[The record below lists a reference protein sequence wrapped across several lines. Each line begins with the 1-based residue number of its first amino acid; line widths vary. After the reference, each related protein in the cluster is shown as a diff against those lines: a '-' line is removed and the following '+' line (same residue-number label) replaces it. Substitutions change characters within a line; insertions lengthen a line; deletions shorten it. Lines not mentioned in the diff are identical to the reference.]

1 MSKVRTDFYFTYSS
15 EKLKAAR
22 ERLRISQGETARR
35 AQIRDGTY
43 NGYERGA
50 TKTISGSNACKVAL
64 ALRCEVSELFDNYE
78 AARLHFSS
86 REARKLTEEDRRSYA
101 ENNIGLVRF
110 FVNSYLSLWDGDFDE
125 GFSEALEVFFK
136 ALVDFRKPE
145 KEEETET
152 ALRAYIKRSI
162 YFAGLMR
169 HKKEH
174 EVDLLSLS
182 DPVFSELDE
191 GGANSGERLR
201 CVVSP
206 YDVEEHVEAREELRY
221 KLRKA
226 DPATRRIVYMD
237 WIFKATKNEQT
248 APRPSYEGRGFFVLR
263 QLYPVCL
270 FL

>member
-86 REARKLTEEDRRSYA
+86 RETRKLTEEDRRSYA

-226 DPATRRIVYMD
+226 DPATRRIVYMELD
-237 WIFKATKNEQT
+237 
-248 APRPSYEGRGFFVLR
+248 L
-263 QLYPVCL
+263 
-270 FL
+270 

>member
-35 AQIRDGTY
+35 AQICGRTY

-50 TKTISGSNACKVAL
+50 IKTISGSNACKVAL

-101 ENNIGLVRF
+101 ENHIGLVRF

-152 ALRAYIKRSI
+152 ALRA
-162 YFAGLMR
+162 
-169 HKKEH
+169 
-174 EVDLLSLS
+174 LSLIHIS
-182 DPVFSELDE
+182 TARQPDGQTATSRGRPVYKPRKATTSSRAAATAAER
-191 GGANSGERLR
+191 SGESNDTQKKKAQHAASQGLLR
-201 CVVSP
+201 GP
-206 YDVEEHVEAREELRY
+206 TARP
-221 KLRKA
+221 K
-226 DPATRRIVYMD
+226 
-237 WIFKATKNEQT
+237 
-248 APRPSYEGRGFFVLR
+248 VL
-263 QLYPVCL
+263 
-270 FL
+270 

>member
-1 MSKVRTDFYFTYSS
+1 MSKVRTDFYFTYSP

-35 AQIRDGTY
+35 AQIRGGTY
-43 NGYERGA
+43 NSYEHG
-50 TKTISGSNACKVAL
+50 TIKEISGSSACKVAN
-64 ALRCEVSELFDNYE
+64 ALQCEVLELFDNYE
-78 AARLHFSS
+78 VARLHFSA
-86 REARKLTEEDRRSYA
+86 REARKLTEEDRKNYA
-101 ENNIGLVRF
+101 ENHIGLVKF
-110 FVNSYLSLWDGDFDE
+110 FVNTYLSLWDGDFDE

-174 EVDLLSLS
+174 EIDLLSLS

-191 GGANSGERLR
+191 GGADSGERLR
-201 CVVSP
+201 CAASS
-206 YDVEEHVEAREELRY
+206 YDIEDHIEAREELRY

-226 DPATRRIVYMD
+226 DPETRRIVY
-237 WIFKATKNEQT
+237 NEL
-248 APRPSYEGRGFFVLR
+248 EL
-263 QLYPVCL
+263 
-270 FL
+270 

>member
-1 MSKVRTDFYFTYSS
+1 M
-15 EKLKAAR
+15 
-22 ERLRISQGETARR
+22 
-35 AQIRDGTY
+35 
-43 NGYERGA
+43 
-50 TKTISGSNACKVAL
+50 
-64 ALRCEVSELFDNYE
+64 
-78 AARLHFSS
+78 
-86 REARKLTEEDRRSYA
+86 
-101 ENNIGLVRF
+101 RF

-152 ALRAYIKRSI
+152 ALQAYIKRSI

-206 YDVEEHVEAREELRY
+206 YDVEERVEAREELRY

-226 DPATRRIVYMD
+226 DPATRRIVYMELD
-237 WIFKATKNEQT
+237 
-248 APRPSYEGRGFFVLR
+248 L
-263 QLYPVCL
+263 
-270 FL
+270 

>member
-35 AQIRDGTY
+35 AQIREGTY
-43 NGYERGA
+43 NGYE
-50 TKTISGSNACKVAL
+50 
-64 ALRCEVSELFDNYE
+64 RCEVSELFDNYE

-226 DPATRRIVYMD
+226 DPATRRIVYMELD
-237 WIFKATKNEQT
+237 
-248 APRPSYEGRGFFVLR
+248 L
-263 QLYPVCL
+263 
-270 FL
+270 